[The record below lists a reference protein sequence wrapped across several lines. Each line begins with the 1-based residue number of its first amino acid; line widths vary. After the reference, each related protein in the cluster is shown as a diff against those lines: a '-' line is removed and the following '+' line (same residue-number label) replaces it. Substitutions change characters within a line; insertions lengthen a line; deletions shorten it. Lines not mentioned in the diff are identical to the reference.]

1 MIKMVTLLKRRPGMS
16 MEEFIEYYESHH
28 RVIGERVLKPHAA
41 RYVRRYLDPV
51 ANPSGGKAE
60 DSEYDVLLE
69 VWYPDEASFEAAMK
83 TISAPDNLKIIEED
97 EARLF
102 DRPRMR
108 SFMVR
113 EFESDMKA

>member
-1 MIKMVTLLKRRPGMS
+1 MIKMVVFLKRRPGMS

-28 RVIGERVLKPHAA
+28 RLIGERVLKPHAV
-41 RYVRRYLDPV
+41 RYMRRYLNPV
-51 ANPSGGKAE
+51 PNPSGGKPE
-60 DSEYDVLLE
+60 ESDYDVLME
-69 VWYPDEASFEAAMK
+69 AWYPDEASFEAAMK
-83 TISAPDNLKIIEED
+83 AISEPDNLKIIEQD

-102 DRPRMR
+102 DRPKMR